1 MVETKRSFQI
11 TGMTCASCSKIN
23 ERALLNI
30 PGVTFASIN
39 LATETAFVISDES
52 VTVEMI
58 KKAVERAGYGISF
71 EKPENLEQKR
81 YAKAKTNLI
90 LSLSLT
96 IPLAILMLFHMTGHL
111 PGKLGTAYFWF
122 EIITCSIVIFYS
134 GRQTIRGAWIAL
146 THFHTNMDTLIF
158 LGSLT
163 AWTTSIL
170 HFLGMMHL
178 IPIHILSF
186 GAVGAM
192 IVALH
197 ITGRFI
203 ESWLRDRAAR
213 EIKSLL
219 KIQAKEARVLT
230 DEGEIMVPI
239 EAVKEGLLVL
249 VKPGERIPVDGEVI
263 EGISSVD
270 ESMISGEPIPVTK
283 EIKANITGGSMNL
296 TGVLKIKVSRVGE
309 KSFLSQM
316 IQLIQEAQGSKV
328 PIQALADRITLWFVP
343 TIIVLATTSFI
354 FWYNQFYVMQ
364 PFITKTRIV
373 FPWVL
378 KTTDPLSFAI
388 FAFVATMVIACP
400 CALGL
405 ATPMA
410 LIAGTGLAAKR
421 GVIVK
426 NGEAI
431 QTSKEISVILM
442 DKTGT
447 ITKGCPE
454 VVRHTIPLEELDVI
468 SSIESNSNHPLAK
481 AIATLGKTN
490 IPVTE
495 LKEITGEGMMASVG
509 GIRYFIGKPDG
520 TIDYASYY
528 LKGQTVV
535 EIKKNNT
542 LLGFIVIEDP
552 IREDSQ
558 TGIEQIKKMGIHPI
572 MATGDND
579 TTARIVAK
587 SVGIEEVYAGIKP
600 EDKLNLIHKFRSEGK
615 KVLMVGDGMNDA
627 AALKGSDI
635 GVAIGSGTDL
645 AIDSADMII
654 VRGGISKIT
663 ELVRISRKTFAVI
676 RQNLFWAFV
685 YNIIAIPLAMLGLLH
700 PAIAELAMAFSSIT
714 VVINSLQIKKLK
726 WED

>member
-1 MVETKRSFQI
+1 MEEIKHSFQI

-23 ERALLNI
+23 ERALLHI

-52 VTVEMI
+52 VTMDMI
-58 KKAVERAGYGISF
+58 KTAVERAGYGISF

-81 YAKAKTNLI
+81 YKSAKTNLI

-96 IPLAILMLFHMTGHL
+96 IPLAILMLFHMTGHMSEKQGL
-111 PGKLGTAYFWF
+111 AYFWMEVIF
-122 EIITCSIVIFYS
+122 CTIVIFYT
-134 GRQTIRGAWIAL
+134 GRHTIRGAWIAL

-163 AWTTSIL
+163 AWATSIL
-170 HFLGMMHL
+170 HFLGMFHI
-178 IPIHILSF
+178 IPVYILSF

-192 IVALH
+192 IVTLH

-219 KIQAKEARVLT
+219 KIQAKEARVIS

-239 EAVKEGLLVL
+239 EAVKEGLVVL
-249 VKPGERIPVDGEVI
+249 VKPGERIPVDGEVVS
-263 EGISSVD
+263 GISSVD
-270 ESMISGEPIPVTK
+270 EAMISGEPIPVIK
-283 EIKANITGGSMNL
+283 EEKATITGGSMNL
-296 TGVLKIKVSRVGE
+296 TGVLQIRVSRVGE

-328 PIQALADRITLWFVP
+328 PIQAFADRITLWFVP
-343 TIIVLATTSFI
+343 IIIVLATSSFI
-354 FWYNQFYVMQ
+354 FWYHRFSVMQ
-364 PFITKTRIV
+364 PFIDKARII

-378 KTTDPLSFAI
+378 KTSDPLSFAI

-431 QTSKEISVILM
+431 QTSQEISVILM

-447 ITKGCPE
+447 ITKGTPE
-454 VVRHTIPLEELDVI
+454 VVHYSVPNEELDI
-468 SSIESNSNHPLAK
+468 IASIESNSNHPLAK
-481 AIATLGKTN
+481 AIASLGKTT
-490 IPVTE
+490 IPVID
-495 LKEITGEGMMASVG
+495 LKEMTGEGVSASVNG
-509 GIRYFIGKPDG
+509 AKYFIGKPDG
-520 TIDYASYY
+520 SVDYSSYY

-535 EIKKNNT
+535 EVKKNET
-542 LLGFIVIEDP
+542 IFGFIVIEDP
-552 IREDSQ
+552 IREDSKA
-558 TGIEQIKKMGIHPI
+558 GIDQIKKMGIHPI
-572 MATGDND
+572 MATGDNE
-579 TTARIVAK
+579 TTAKIVAA
-587 SVGIEEVYAGIKP
+587 SVGIEEVHAGIKP
-600 EDKLNLIHKFRSEGK
+600 ENKLNLIHKLRAKGK

-663 ELVRISRKTFAVI
+663 ELIRISRKTFTVI

-685 YNIIAIPLAMLGLLH
+685 YNLIAIPLAMLGLLH